1 MKKITIF
8 FALIFSVGVFSQNT
22 FNVKVD
28 NINEGDS
35 IRVIIQKSSDILL
48 KDWAHYNGGD
58 TSTVSFNLSEGEW
71 AVSLDATGYTY
82 PSQQVVNIP
91 NDISVTF
98 ALTGLTNADYDY
110 TWEDDGS
117 AAGHAT
123 QRYVNGPAKIVVLN
137 DSIVVPDDFSAVKLR
152 TEYGVVLSDS
162 IQPWS
167 SEDSYRLYKMFS
179 NLPYD
184 KYGEGSGLDYE
195 TGENIRGVFMLT
207 DLEQDNDLS
216 INNATSVP
224 YATVSQSAFTYAEPQ
239 IVTIDGIRGKFFSKR
254 LYHAVVNFI
263 TDFANNE
270 EVLSWLAKERF
281 GLEFMI
287 DNQQTED
294 IMGEDSSNFQE
305 FFNSEKLEIL
315 AMFEELPE
323 GFHKQ
328 NGLKYLVRRINGQDD
343 PVMPP
348 AAAIAFSDRHV
359 IEFMSKAFNGGSI
372 NDSRRIILHEKAHF
386 LWAYTFDQ
394 QLKDDW
400 AELGGWFLDPTGA
413 SGWSTTNTTESVS
426 AYAHLKN
433 PNEDLSESIAFYL
446 TNPDALL
453 SVSVRKYEFVRDRV
467 MHGTRYIAQI
477 REDLTFTVYNLFP
490 DYTYPGKVTKV
501 EVNVVGGSEE
511 DKVVTIRASLHSDAK
526 DPNIDGAS
534 TADIRFASSIG
545 TIHDIRLS
553 PENGQAQDSV
563 LIGTTTFNKLQKSGF
578 WTLAYFN
585 VTDLVGNTRYEN
597 TSTVGMKLYIENPL
611 EDILPPVYNY
621 DFKYEIVEDKFTTGQ
636 NAGVLDVNGENMRA
650 IKIST
655 SHYDASPVQRL
666 DVNVVPPND
675 NKEEVYE
682 RGTLGY
688 PIVDKERDMD
698 NVSNSDKHFEIYFL
712 LYEYLQSGWYFTSS
726 TGISDIAGNRSTV
739 YHVKDTADFIISEKN
754 KFKIFK
760 EVRDSIYIETL
771 YPDSLKPEIDINNIT
786 ISAEPTNPQAPNG
799 ETRVNISIL
808 ARDLSEFS
816 GHESGISGV
825 SFTLRDPLGGIH
837 GYQSGNGTMNDP
849 SSLDGSQDPENNNN
863 WEIYT
868 FDLLLPQGS
877 PPGQWGMASARATD
891 KSGNWEQYSFVEYVR
906 FDIIESDIELT
917 KPLEVEITD
926 KVVNTYNVNSITAS
940 MSCEPCKDMNYVYTI
955 YSLMG
960 GNVVRGEGI
969 FENDSISV
977 SSINTTGVL
986 EGIIKLTIQVTD
998 TEDKLVA
1005 TKTAEYT
1012 KDTVLPNAYYSQ
1024 SNLENDGT
1032 SSLDDFVI
1040 AVVIESVDVGGT
1052 YDLNIESTQSGKST
1066 NIMSLDFQGGLNTET
1081 TSLANL
1087 DLSTL
1092 GDGDYKFELMVTD
1105 PNGNRGEPEILYYKK
1120 EGNLITLIGSTYTI
1134 NNAPIAVD
1142 DATTVNEDADLTS
1155 IDVIT
1160 NDTDI
1165 EEDAL
1170 TITAVTY
1177 TGTGIV
1183 AINNNKIEYTPAVD
1197 FNGTE
1202 TIIYTI
1208 SDGVLTDS
1216 SGTLTLTVTAVN
1228 DAPVAVNDATTLD
1241 EDADLT
1247 SVDVITNDTDIEED
1261 ALTITAVTYTG
1272 TGIVAINNNK
1282 IEYTPDTDF
1291 NGTET
1296 IIYTVSDGVLTDSSG
1311 TLTLTVTA
1319 VNDAPVAVDDVI
1331 SLEKGDSNTV
1341 ILTATDIDND
1351 DLTYSIVDQPT
1362 HGTVTLDGNQATYTT
1377 TNATYTGADGFTFTA
1392 SDNNLISNLA
1402 TITIDV
1408 TLDVVSYSLES
1419 IKSYPNPFN
1428 EFYIIESILPLK
1440 LEVYDINGKIVL
1452 KRNLESGQNK
1462 INETNLSKGV
1472 YIFKFKYKNRTRSK
1486 VLIKE

>member
-1 MKKITIF
+1 MKKIILF
-8 FALIFSVGVFSQNT
+8 FTLTFSIGVFSQNT

-35 IRVIIQKSSDILL
+35 IRIIVQKSSDILL

-82 PSQQVVNIP
+82 PSQQVVSIP
-91 NDISVTF
+91 SDISVTF
-98 ALTGLTNADYDY
+98 ALTALTDADYDY

-123 QRYVNGPAKIVVLN
+123 QRYVNGPAKIVVVN

-152 TEYGVVLSDS
+152 TEYGIVLSDS
-162 IQPWS
+162 IQTWS

-184 KYGEGSGLDYE
+184 KYGEGNGLDYE
-195 TGENIRGVFMLT
+195 TGENIRGIFMLT
-207 DLEQDNDLS
+207 DLEQDNDLT

-263 TDFANNE
+263 TDFANND
-270 EVLSWLAKERF
+270 EVLSWLARERF
-281 GLEFMI
+281 GVEFMI
-287 DNQQTED
+287 GNQQTED

-328 NGLKYLVRRINGQDD
+328 DGLKYLVRRINGQDN
-343 PVMPP
+343 PQYPP
-348 AAAIAFSDRHV
+348 AAAIAWSDLNV

-372 NDSRRIILHEKAHF
+372 NDSRRLILHEKAHF

-394 QLKDDW
+394 ELKDDW
-400 AELGGWFLDPTGA
+400 AELGGWFLDPTTA

-433 PNEDLSESIAFYL
+433 PNEDMAESIAFYL

-453 SVSVRKYEFVRDRV
+453 SVSVKKYEFVRDRV

-501 EVNVVGGSEE
+501 EVNIVGGSEE
-511 DKVVTIRASLHSDAK
+511 DKVVTIRASLHSDSK

-534 TADIRFASSIG
+534 EAYLRFASSIG
-545 TIHDIRLS
+545 TIHDLRLY

-563 LIGTTTFNKLQKSGF
+563 LIGTTNFSMLEKSGY
-578 WTLAYFN
+578 WTLASFS
-585 VTDLVGNTRYEN
+585 VTDPVGNKRYEN

-611 EDILPPVYNY
+611 EDILPPAYNY
-621 DFKYEIVEDKFTTGQ
+621 DYAYEIVTDKFITGG
-636 NAGVLDVNGENMRA
+636 NSGTISEDGEEMRA
-650 IKIST
+650 LKLSF
-655 SHYDASPVQRL
+655 SHYDASPTSRGYARL
-666 DVNVVPPND
+666 IVPNNND
-675 NKEEVYE
+675 EEVYE
-682 RGTLGY
+682 RDIQGPAT
-688 PIVDKERDMD
+688 VDSEKNMD
-698 NVSNSDKHFEIYFL
+698 NGFNSDKYFEMHLL
-712 LYEYLQSGWYFTSS
+712 LYDYLQSGYYS
-726 TGISDIAGNRSTV
+726 TTYSFVTDIAGNKGTT

-754 KFKIFK
+754 KFKFFK

-786 ISAEPTNPQAPNG
+786 ISAEPTNPSAPNG

-808 ARDLSEFS
+808 ARDLSEFE
-816 GHESGISGV
+816 GREAGISGV

-849 SSLDGSQDPENNNN
+849 FDGSQDPGNNNN
-863 WEIYT
+863 WEVYN

-877 PPGQWGMASARATD
+877 PPGEWGMASAYAEDRA
-891 KSGNWEQYSFVEYVR
+891 GNWEEYSFVEYVR

-986 EGIIKLTIQVTD
+986 DGIIKLTIQVTD
-998 TEDKLVA
+998 TEDKLIA

-1052 YDLNIESTQSGKST
+1052 YDLNIESAESGKST
-1066 NIMSLDFQGGLNTET
+1066 NIMSLDFQGDLNTET
-1081 TSLANL
+1081 TSLGNL

-1120 EGNLITLIGSTYTI
+1120 EGNLITLIGS
-1134 NNAPIAVD
+1134 
-1142 DATTVNEDADLTS
+1142 
-1155 IDVIT
+1155 DV
-1160 NDTDI
+1160 
-1165 EEDAL
+1165 
-1170 TITAVTY
+1170 
-1177 TGTGIV
+1177 
-1183 AINNNKIEYTPAVD
+1183 
-1197 FNGTE
+1197 
-1202 TIIYTI
+1202 
-1208 SDGVLTDS
+1208 
-1216 SGTLTLTVTAVN
+1216 
-1228 DAPVAVNDATTLD
+1228 
-1241 EDADLT
+1241 
-1247 SVDVITNDTDIEED
+1247 
-1261 ALTITAVTYTG
+1261 
-1272 TGIVAINNNK
+1272 
-1282 IEYTPDTDF
+1282 
-1291 NGTET
+1291 
-1296 IIYTVSDGVLTDSSG
+1296 
-1311 TLTLTVTA
+1311 
-1319 VNDAPVAVDDVI
+1319 
-1331 SLEKGDSNTV
+1331 
-1341 ILTATDIDND
+1341 
-1351 DLTYSIVDQPT
+1351 
-1362 HGTVTLDGNQATYTT
+1362 
-1377 TNATYTGADGFTFTA
+1377 
-1392 SDNNLISNLA
+1392 
-1402 TITIDV
+1402 
-1408 TLDVVSYSLES
+1408 LDVLSYSLDS

-1428 EFYIIESILPLK
+1428 EFYVIESILPLK

-1462 INETNLSKGV
+1462 INETNLSKGL
-1472 YIFKFKYKNRTRSK
+1472 YIFKFKYKNRSSSK